1 MTKKSV
7 YISIA
12 SMIVMVL
19 LFYLFVFS
27 YVVPNAAKISIPYAW
42 RNIPLMQDSSVAHAY
57 FGEASTTQKTNG
69 LTESWQKGTKDQQYT
84 LSVHY
89 SETSH
94 LAVSYKIEYHFKKWL
109 VQKEYVLVEKDNRQ

>member
-12 SMIVMVL
+12 SMLVMVL
-19 LFYLFVFS
+19 LFYFFVFS

-42 RNIPLMQDSSVAHAY
+42 RTIPLMQDSSVAHAY
-57 FGEASTTQKTNG
+57 FGEASSTQKTNG
-69 LTESWQKGTKDQQYT
+69 LTESWQKGTKDQKYT

-89 SETSH
+89 SETSQ

-109 VQKEYVLVEKDNRQ
+109 IQKEYVLVEKDNRQ

>member
-12 SMIVMVL
+12 SMLVMVL
-19 LFYLFVFS
+19 LFYFFVFN

-42 RNIPLMQDSSVAHAY
+42 RNIPLKQDSSVAHAY
-57 FGEASTTQKTNG
+57 FGEVNSSQKTNG
-69 LTESWQKGTKDQQYT
+69 ITETWQKGIKNQEYT
-84 LSVHY
+84 LSIHY
-89 SETSH
+89 SETSK

-109 VQKEYVLVEKDNRQ
+109 IQKNYLLVEKDIR